1 MGYQYLQKQ
10 PVVKSSVKKVFLAA
24 NGTMKLAFPNDQHPL

>member
-1 MGYQYLQKQ
+1 MRYQYLQKQ

-24 NGTMKLAFPNDQHPL
+24 DGAMKLACPNDQHPL